1 MHTDLR
7 RVWRY
12 QRDNQNKIDLF
23 HIVFPSILFLPN
35 NHLHSWIGATLFLG
49 TVKIT
54 SSGTQI
60 IGQKLVLTCAISPFT
75 GTVSWKQDGTVRTI
89 CTSTFCSH
97 YTHGSYTT
105 FTYGSN
111 HINVTFDPVDSSID
125 GLWKC
130 THTTLGCYGVTV
142 TAMNETISKYSLIN

>member
-1 MHTDLR
+1 MNTDLR

-23 HIVFPSILFLPN
+23 HIVFPSLLFLPN

-49 TVKIT
+49 TVKIA

-60 IGQKLVLTCAISPFT
+60 IGRKLALTCAISSFT
-75 GTVSWKQDGTVRTI
+75 GAASWTQNGIVRTL
-89 CTSTFCSH
+89 CTSSFCTVH
-97 YTHGSYTT
+97 TYGNYTT
-105 FTYGSN
+105 FISGSD

-125 GLWKC
+125 GWWTC
-130 THTTLGCYGVTV
+130 THATLGSDTVTV

>member
-1 MHTDLR
+1 M
-7 RVWRY
+7 
-12 QRDNQNKIDLF
+12 F

-60 IGQKLVLTCAISPFT
+60 IGQKLALTCAISPFT
-75 GTVSWKQDGTVRTI
+75 GTASWAQDGTVRTT
-89 CTSTFCSH
+89 CTSLFCTH

-105 FTYGSN
+105 FTCGSN
-111 HINVTFDPVDSSID
+111 HINVTFDPVDSSVD
-125 GLWKC
+125 GLWTC
-130 THTTLGCYGVTV
+130 INAILGSDAVTV
-142 TAMNETISKYSLIN
+142 TAMNETISRYSLIN